1 MDMDIEPIEIP
12 TGFALTL
19 SMNPDAMKKFAA
31 LDEARRRA
39 VIEGMHTIHSKDE
52 MQRYISDFASD
63 NQSDTRG

>member
-31 LDEARRRA
+31 LDEKRRRA
-39 VIEGMHTIHSKDE
+39 VIEDVHAIRSKDE
-52 MQRYISDFASD
+52 MQRYVSELAWE
-63 NQSDTRG
+63 NGTDTRR